1 MNEINAR
8 LIQVLIGFGYFAL
21 AIAVCYGLMKFLGHK
36 ILATAGTIFL
46 IGFPAIGILGGA
58 IEWIITGVAEASK
71 SVTFNMADKCF
82 GIAIG
87 LYILAFFAYIF
98 FSEEEKQR
106 RKLDKWDRKRATE
119 PLQGMEEKSS

>member
-8 LIQVLIGFGYFAL
+8 LIQVFIGLGYFTL
-21 AIAVCYGLMKFLGHK
+21 GIAICIGLMKFLGHK

-46 IGFPAIGILGGA
+46 IGFPTIGILGGA

-71 SVTFNMADKCF
+71 SITFNMADKCF

-106 RKLDKWDRKRATE
+106 RELDKWDRERATE
-119 PLQGMEEKSS
+119 PLQGME

>member
-8 LIQVLIGFGYFAL
+8 LIQVLIVCGYL
-21 AIAVCYGLMKFLGHK
+21 TLGIAVCIGLMKFLGHK

-46 IGFPAIGILGGA
+46 IGFPAIGILGGL

-106 RKLDKWDRKRATE
+106 RKLEKWDRERATE
-119 PLQGMEEKSS
+119 PLQGME

>member
-21 AIAVCYGLMKFLGHK
+21 AIAVCYGIMKFLGHK

>member
-46 IGFPAIGILGGA
+46 IGFPAIGILGGT

-119 PLQGMEEKSS
+119 PLQGME

>member
-119 PLQGMEEKSS
+119 PLQGME

>member
-1 MNEINAR
+1 MNTITAR
-8 LIQVLIGFGYFAL
+8 LMEIFIGLGYFAL
-21 AIAVCYGLMKFLGHK
+21 AIAVCIGLMKFLGHK
-36 ILATAGTIFL
+36 ILSYTATIFL
-46 IGFPAIGILGGA
+46 IGFPAIGILGGTV
-58 IEWIITGVAEASK
+58 EWVITGVAEASK

-119 PLQGMEEKSS
+119 PLQGME

>member
-8 LIQVLIGFGYFAL
+8 LIQVLIGFGYL
-21 AIAVCYGLMKFLGHK
+21 TLGIAICIGLMKFLGHK
-36 ILATAGTIFL
+36 ILSITATIFL
-46 IGFPAIGILGGA
+46 IGFPTIGILGGA

-71 SVTFNMADKCF
+71 SITFNMADKCF

-106 RKLDKWDRKRATE
+106 RELDKWDRERATE
-119 PLQGMEEKSS
+119 PLQGME

>member
-1 MNEINAR
+1 MNTITAR
-8 LIQVLIGFGYFAL
+8 LMEIFIGLGYFAL
-21 AIAVCYGLMKFLGHK
+21 AIAVCIGLMKFLGHK
-36 ILATAGTIFL
+36 ILSYTATIFL
-46 IGFPAIGILGGA
+46 IGFPTLGILGGT
-58 IEWIITGVAEASK
+58 IEWVITGVAEASK

-106 RKLDKWDRKRATE
+106 RKLEKWDRERATE
-119 PLQGMEEKSS
+119 PLQGME

>member
-1 MNEINAR
+1 
-8 LIQVLIGFGYFAL
+8 
-21 AIAVCYGLMKFLGHK
+21 MKFLGHK
-36 ILATAGTIFL
+36 ILSITATIFL
-46 IGFPAIGILGGA
+46 IGFPAIGILGGT

-119 PLQGMEEKSS
+119 PLQGME

>member
-8 LIQVLIGFGYFAL
+8 LIQVFIGLGYFSL
-21 AIAVCYGLMKFLGHK
+21 GIAICIGLMKFLGHK

-71 SVTFNMADKCF
+71 SITFNMADKCF

-106 RKLDKWDRKRATE
+106 RKLEKWDRKRATE
-119 PLQGMEEKSS
+119 PLQGME

>member
-36 ILATAGTIFL
+36 ILSITATIFL

-58 IEWIITGVAEASK
+58 IEWILTGVVEASK
-71 SVTFNMADKCF
+71 SITFNMADKCF

-87 LYILAFFAYIF
+87 LYMLAFFAYIF

-106 RKLDKWDRKRATE
+106 RELDKWDRKRATE

>member
-106 RKLDKWDRKRATE
+106 RKFDKWDRKRATE
-119 PLQGMEEKSS
+119 PLQGME

>member
-1 MNEINAR
+1 MNTITDR
-8 LIQVLIGFGYFAL
+8 LLELLIGLCYFAL
-21 AIAVCYGLMKFLGHK
+21 AIAACYGLMKFLGHK

-46 IGFPAIGILGGA
+46 IGFPAIGILGGT
-58 IEWIITGVAEASK
+58 IERIITGVAEASK

-106 RKLDKWDRKRATE
+106 RKLDKWDRERATE
-119 PLQGMEEKSS
+119 PLQGME

>member
-8 LIQVLIGFGYFAL
+8 LFELLIGLGYFAL

-46 IGFPAIGILGGA
+46 IGFPTIGILGGA

-71 SVTFNMADKCF
+71 SITFNMADKCF

-106 RKLDKWDRKRATE
+106 RELDKWDRERATE
-119 PLQGMEEKSS
+119 PLQGME

>member
-8 LIQVLIGFGYFAL
+8 LIQVLIGFGYL
-21 AIAVCYGLMKFLGHK
+21 TLGIAICIGLMKFLGHK

-58 IEWIITGVAEASK
+58 IEWIVTGVAEASK
-71 SVTFNMADKCF
+71 SITFNMADKCF

-106 RKLDKWDRKRATE
+106 RELDKWDRERATE
-119 PLQGMEEKSS
+119 PLQGME

>member
-1 MNEINAR
+1 
-8 LIQVLIGFGYFAL
+8 
-21 AIAVCYGLMKFLGHK
+21 
-36 ILATAGTIFL
+36 
-46 IGFPAIGILGGA
+46 
-58 IEWIITGVAEASK
+58 
-71 SVTFNMADKCF
+71 MADKCF

-119 PLQGMEEKSS
+119 PLQGME

>member
-21 AIAVCYGLMKFLGHK
+21 GIAVCIGLMKFLGHK

>member
-8 LIQVLIGFGYFAL
+8 LIQVFIGLGYFSL
-21 AIAVCYGLMKFLGHK
+21 GIAICIGLMKFLGHK

-71 SVTFNMADKCF
+71 SITFNMADKCF

-106 RKLDKWDRKRATE
+106 RKLDKWDRERATE
-119 PLQGMEEKSS
+119 PLQGME

>member
-21 AIAVCYGLMKFLGHK
+21 AIAVCIGLMKFLGHK
-36 ILATAGTIFL
+36 ILSITATIFL
-46 IGFPAIGILGGA
+46 IGFPAIGILGGT

-119 PLQGMEEKSS
+119 PLQGME

>member
-1 MNEINAR
+1 MNTITAR
-8 LIQVLIGFGYFAL
+8 LMEIFIGLGYFAL
-21 AIAVCYGLMKFLGHK
+21 AIAVCIGLMKFLGHK
-36 ILATAGTIFL
+36 ILSYTATIFL
-46 IGFPAIGILGGA
+46 IGFPTLGILGGT
-58 IEWIITGVAEASK
+58 IEWVITGVAEASK

-106 RKLDKWDRKRATE
+106 RKLEKWDRKRATE
-119 PLQGMEEKSS
+119 PLQGME

>member
-1 MNEINAR
+1 MNTITAR
-8 LIQVLIGFGYFAL
+8 LMEIFIGLGYFAL

-46 IGFPAIGILGGA
+46 IGFPTIGILGGA

-71 SVTFNMADKCF
+71 SITFNMADKCF

-119 PLQGMEEKSS
+119 PLQGME